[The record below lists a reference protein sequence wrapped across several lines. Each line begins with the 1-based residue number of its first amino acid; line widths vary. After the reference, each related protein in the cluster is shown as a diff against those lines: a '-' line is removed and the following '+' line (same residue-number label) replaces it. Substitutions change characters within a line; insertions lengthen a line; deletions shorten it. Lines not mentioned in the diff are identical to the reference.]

1 MIASPLP
8 DLVGRQRECAA
19 LDALLAGL
27 SEGGSSTLV
36 VRGEAGMGKS
46 VLLEYAA
53 AQASRV
59 KVTWAHGIEA
69 DMELPYASL
78 HQVCTPFLGELEL
91 DELPEP
97 QRDALRVAF
106 GIAAGDPPD
115 RFLVGLAVR
124 PCSPA
129 PPRPGRCSS
138 WSTTPSGWTKRPCRP
153 WSSWPADCSPSRSPW
168 RSPYGTPEGGT
179 ALNGLPTLRLEG
191 LTPPRRDS
199 S

>member
-115 RFLVGLAVR
+115 RFLVGLAVLTLLTRASETR
-124 PCSPA
+124 PVLVLVDDAQWLDQASLQTLEFVARRLLAEPVA
-129 PPRPGRCSS
+129 MAFAVR
-138 WSTTPSGWTKRPCRP
+138 
-153 WSSWPADCSPSRSPW
+153 D
-168 RSPYGTPEGGT
+168 PEGGT